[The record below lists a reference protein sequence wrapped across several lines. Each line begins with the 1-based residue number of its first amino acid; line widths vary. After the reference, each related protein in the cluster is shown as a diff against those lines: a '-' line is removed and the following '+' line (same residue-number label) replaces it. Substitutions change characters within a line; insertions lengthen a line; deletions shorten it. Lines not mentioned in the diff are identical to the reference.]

1 MQLVFIFK
9 FLNVLLIYL
18 FFLAEIDAQ
27 KINSACSEIL
37 EYASDSE
44 SDVEPALYNS
54 VWHGQNADLSDNES
68 IDSEFED
75 VLKYGNQNLHVIVET
90 NDNFLTD
97 MQKFTQQ
104 KKYVH

>member
-1 MQLVFIFK
+1 MI
-9 FLNVLLIYL
+9 
-18 FFLAEIDAQ
+18 LAEIDAQ

-44 SDVEPALYNS
+44 SDVEPAVYNS

-75 VLKYGNQNLHVIVET
+75 VLKYGNQNFYSIVEIY
-90 NDNFLTD
+90 NNFLTD
-97 MQKFTQQ
+97 MQKYTQQ
-104 KKYVH
+104 KKFVH